1 MTAFALAY
9 SLHVLAALIWVGG
22 MFFAWMIL
30 RPAAITALEGPAR
43 LKLWVEVFQRFFVWV
58 WVAVVILPISGVGL
72 LQMRF
77 NGFETAPR
85 YVQIMMGLYIVMV
98 ALFIRI
104 QSLQLP
110 ELRKAIE
117 AQAWADGAAVMGRIR
132 RLVGCNLIVGLVL
145 VELQRHA
152 RLFELGSDSIDAAKP
167 VEAGLPAMAATRC
180 ACQTG
185 SLESRASPLPQ

>member
-30 RPAAITALEGPAR
+30 RPAAVKALEGPAR

-58 WVAVVILPISGVGL
+58 WIAVVILPISGVGL

-85 YVQIMMGLYIVMV
+85 YVQIMMGLYIVMT

-110 ELRKAIE
+110 ELRKAVE

-145 VELQRHA
+145 VAIAAA
-152 RLFELGSDSIDAAKP
+152 RPTF
-167 VEAGLPAMAATRC
+167 
-180 ACQTG
+180 
-185 SLESRASPLPQ
+185 

>member
-30 RPAAITALEGPAR
+30 RPAAVTALEGPAR

-58 WVAVVILPISGVGL
+58 WIAVVVLPISGVGL

-145 VELQRHA
+145 VAIAAA
-152 RLFELGSDSIDAAKP
+152 RPTF
-167 VEAGLPAMAATRC
+167 
-180 ACQTG
+180 
-185 SLESRASPLPQ
+185 

>member
-30 RPAAITALEGPAR
+30 RPAAVTALEGPVR

-58 WVAVVILPISGVGL
+58 WIAVAILPISGVGL

-110 ELRKAIE
+110 ELRKAVE
-117 AQAWADGAAVMGRIR
+117 AQAWADGAAVMGKIR

-145 VELQRHA
+145 VAIAAA
-152 RLFELGSDSIDAAKP
+152 RPTF
-167 VEAGLPAMAATRC
+167 
-180 ACQTG
+180 
-185 SLESRASPLPQ
+185 

>member
-9 SLHVLAALIWVGG
+9 SLHVVAALIWVGG

-30 RPAAITALEGPAR
+30 RPAAIAALEGPAR

-58 WVAVVILPISGVGL
+58 WIAVVILPISGVGL

-104 QSLQLP
+104 QSLQVP
-110 ELRKAIE
+110 ELRKAVE
-117 AQAWADGAAVMGRIR
+117 APAWAEGAAVMGRIR

-145 VELQRHA
+145 VAIAAA
-152 RLFELGSDSIDAAKP
+152 RPTF
-167 VEAGLPAMAATRC
+167 
-180 ACQTG
+180 
-185 SLESRASPLPQ
+185 